1 MLINEM
7 ASVCVC
13 VSVFSLREVHFWL
26 VICRYPPKPCCLLK
40 GTLMYIFASHN
51 ATLSKCGGLC
61 ISFVT
66 SVLSFLTSNLEMQVL
81 TNSSVHFLTSHQRN
95 YYSCN
100 SIRTHTVFHYTTW
113 WASTEPAAAV
123 SLAQAFINLLLN
135 VNCSYQAHPHADTA
149 HLLSDVVASIC
160 ACCVSLLCV

>member
-1 MLINEM
+1 MCQPLSSYDSHLDSNPLLSHQKNTFAHFPAPPRSMLINEM
-7 ASVCVC
+7 ASVYVC
-13 VSVFSLREVHFWL
+13 FCLFSEASSFLASNMQISTQL
-26 VICRYPPKPCCLLK
+26 SCCLLK

-61 ISFVT
+61 ISFVA

-113 WASTEPAAAV
+113 WASTEPAAV
-123 SLAQAFINLLLN
+123 GLAQAFIN
-135 VNCSYQAHPHADTA
+135 
-149 HLLSDVVASIC
+149 
-160 ACCVSLLCV
+160 